1 MSDVLRPEA
10 EEMVKRLHAM
20 DTNIVL
26 LTGDNQK
33 TADYFANK
41 VGIKRV
47 RAQLLPEEK
56 VSSIISKLP

>member
-10 EEMVKRLHAM
+10 EDMVKRLHAM

-41 VGIKRV
+41 AGIKRV
-47 RAQLLPEEK
+47 RAQLYDRKFE
-56 VSSIISKLP
+56 